1 MNNYETT
8 SLKDKLIRI
17 NTILSE
23 NGFVNLDE
31 TNTDD
36 TIIEK
41 TKGEKEIK
49 IYLNKD
55 NSISFIIY
63 FSCSTYMRSNNL
75 TNINWLLNMIKK
87 SL

>member
-1 MNNYETT
+1 MNNYEIT

-17 NTILSE
+17 NSLLSE
-23 NGFVNLDE
+23 KGYINLDE
-31 TNTDD
+31 TDD
-36 TIIEK
+36 ETIIEK
-41 TKGEKEIK
+41 EKGEKQVK
-49 IYLNKD
+49 IYLNED

-63 FSCSTYMRSNNL
+63 FSYSSYMRSNNL